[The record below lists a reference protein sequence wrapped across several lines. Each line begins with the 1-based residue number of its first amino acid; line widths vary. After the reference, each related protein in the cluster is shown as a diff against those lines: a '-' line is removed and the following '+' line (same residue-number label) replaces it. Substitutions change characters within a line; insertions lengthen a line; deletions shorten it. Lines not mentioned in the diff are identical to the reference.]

1 MDNLTKYFGNCKG
14 VFQGGG
20 CKAIAYVGAYREA
33 YERGVNFSEVA
44 GTSAGSIIA
53 VLIAAGAS
61 PDKLESIVSKID
73 FRQFEKDP
81 SSAGGYK
88 GASVLVKIVSYLL
101 LILGDIGKMLR
112 NFLLYLGYRDSST
125 IENFIEKEL
134 AGLLGIKK
142 ETITFSDLKMP
153 VSVISSDLRN
163 SNVKIWNLELTP
175 NDSVAY
181 AVRCS
186 CSIPLFFQ
194 PVDGRYVDGGM
205 LSNLPTF
212 VFSSAL
218 NYDKVLAFSLSSPK
232 SQQSGAISIADYLS
246 SLADTIV
253 DGAKDIQDKLN
264 PKYYTVNIEVT
275 GLSTTDFELL
285 QEKPEVQAS
294 VIAQGAASMKEF
306 LDSEN
311 LFMES
316 YGVDNADCFYDLS
329 QMSTQIAFNSID
341 KNDKIVVADKHTRWS
356 WDLFLTLIKWK
367 MDGSEICIY
376 TLKEIVSG
384 YREEEESRRRMFS
397 HLGIELRLVESL
409 PVNGYFFKKNGS
421 WKAVVFNRQN
431 HGGKF
436 MAKYFYNRI
445 DDILIDGIV
454 TKLSDMPYA
463 ANPVLKLDGVA
474 INREEDKTILEKLK
488 SVPFYRDSSIYF
500 KRVKVSELLFI
511 SQYLLGHKY
520 RQIDVLY
527 KLYAN
532 NGIDPFASASISLA
546 NGKNSL
552 ISPLVAEV
560 HNGKMYIVSGDTR
573 CFYAYRHCTEELLI
587 VVVEGVR
594 ERLPSTR
601 SYQIDELLL
610 TDRDTEDTERYEGF
624 EHHLYRNIEQALR
637 PDEDYLKD

>member
-1 MDNLTKYFGNCKG
+1 MDSQTKYFGNCKG

-20 CKAIAYVGAYREA
+20 CKAIAYIGAYREA

-73 FRQFEKDP
+73 FRQFEKNP
-81 SSAGGYK
+81 SSTGGYK
-88 GASVLVKIVSYLL
+88 GSSVLVKIVSSLL
-101 LILGDIGKMLR
+101 LLLGEIGRMVR
-112 NFLLYLGYRDSST
+112 NFLLYLGYRDSGT
-125 IENFIEKEL
+125 IESFIDKEL
-134 AGLLGIKK
+134 SELLGIKK
-142 ETITFSDLKMP
+142 DTITFSDLKMP
-153 VSVISSDLRN
+153 VSVISSDLKN
-163 SNVKIWNLELTP
+163 SNVKVWSRELTP

-218 NYDKVLAFSLSSPK
+218 NYDKVLAFSLCSPK
-232 SQQSGAISIADYLS
+232 SQQSGPISIADYLA

-253 DGAKDIQDKLN
+253 DGAKDIQEKLN
-264 PKYYTVNIEVT
+264 PKYYSVNIEVT

-285 QEKPEVQAS
+285 QEKPEIQAD
-294 VIAQGAASMKEF
+294 VIAQGAAAMKEF
-306 LDSEN
+306 LDLEN

-316 YGVDNADCFYDLS
+316 YGVVNADCFYDLS

-341 KNDKIVVADKHTRWS
+341 KNDKVIVADKHTRWS
-356 WDLFLTLIKWK
+356 WDLFLTLLKWK

-376 TLKEIVSG
+376 TLKEITPE

-409 PVNGYFFKKNGS
+409 SVNGYFFKRNGS
-421 WKAVVFNRQN
+421 WKAVVFNRRN
-431 HGGKF
+431 PGGKF
-436 MAKYFYNRI
+436 LAKYFYNRI
-445 DDILIDGIV
+445 DDILIDGIIA
-454 TKLSDMPYA
+454 KLYDTPYS
-463 ANPVLKLDGVA
+463 ANPVLQLDG
-474 INREEDKTILEKLK
+474 ISIKCEEDETILEKLK
-488 SVPFYRDSSIYF
+488 SVPFYRDSKIYF
-500 KRVKVSELLFI
+500 KQVKVDELLFT

-527 KLYAN
+527 KLYAKS
-532 NGIDPFASASISLA
+532 GIDPFAAASISLA

-552 ISPLVAEV
+552 ISPLVAEI
-560 HNGKMYIVSGDTR
+560 HNGQMYIISGDTR
-573 CFYAYRHCTEELLI
+573 CFYAYRHCTEELL
-587 VVVEGVR
+587 VVIVEGVK
-594 ERLPSTR
+594 ERLPSNR
-601 SYQIDELLL
+601 SYKIDELLF
-610 TDRDTEDTERYEGF
+610 TDRDTEDTERYDGF

-637 PDEDYLKD
+637 PDKDYLKD